1 MAKRRSPELTAAQPK
16 DAERLA
22 SLSGAAKL
30 TYRDWAQSDWGP
42 PSLAAERARWER
54 RLVDPAGWTLIAADS
69 SAAVGAVHFTNARTE
84 RGDGEAIAGL
94 AHLSGLFVLPTIWG
108 KGIGSLLL
116 GEALAQMRSRGYRKV
131 QLYTAA
137 ANQRS
142 RIFYER
148 RGWRVTAIPTHKHDD
163 LWLASYEHSLAG

>member
-1 MAKRRSPELTAAQPK
+1 MAKPRSPELIAAQPK

-22 SLSGAAKL
+22 SLSRAGKFS
-30 TYRDWAQSDWGP
+30 YRDWAHSDWDP

-69 SAAVGAVHFTNARTE
+69 SAAVGTVHFTDARTE

-94 AHLSGLFVLPTIWG
+94 AHLSGLFVLPTMWG

-116 GEALAQMRSRGYRKV
+116 EGALAEMRSRGYGRV
-131 QLYTAA
+131 QLYSAA

-148 RGWRVTAIPTHKHDD
+148 RGWRVTAIHTHEHDD